1 MSTDEEQPIAK
12 VRAAVPLEGES
23 QAREPLEASLVAQLE
38 LLWRLEL
45 GDTPMA
51 VQFEPSSSRA

>member
-1 MSTDEEQPIAK
+1 VSTDGEQPVAK
-12 VRAAVPLEGES
+12 GRAAAPLEGES
-23 QAREPLEASLVAQLE
+23 EAREPLEASLVAQLE

>member
-1 MSTDEEQPIAK
+1 MDREPPVATS
-12 VRAAVPLEGES
+12 RAAAPLQEES
-23 QAREPLEASLVAQLE
+23 QQREPLEASLADQLQ
-38 LLWRLEL
+38 LLWQLEL

>member
-1 MSTDEEQPIAK
+1 MDREPLVAKGQAAAPSPEE
-12 VRAAVPLEGES
+12 PLE
-23 QAREPLEASLVAQLE
+23 REPLEASLAAQLQ